1 MATDFPQSGDDEPIS
16 LGNSRFDVFD
26 HSYAR
31 DLKRNHPDI
40 WGAGGN
46 IRGNEAFEIW
56 KRAERG
62 VSSPAVL
69 AWIKEREAWSAR
81 HFEDGK
87 QFQDAD
93 LGPNLSNVAGI
104 VAQVKWGTVG
114 VLGESRMKAVLD
126 QLKKRRETR
135 ADLADVEPGL
145 FVRWRAEKGIYT
157 GVVDEVVTSGM
168 AEFGAESMDTDDVGP
183 VAIIT
188 VFVEMNDDLI
198 ETDRQ
203 VGVPVVDLDLV
214 ADLGDGSEEQRQV
227 TGNVK
232 VALQRKLEEHNDE
245 HGDDARK
252 RATMSMLE
260 KVFERGVGAYKTQP
274 SSVRPSIPNAEAWAY
289 ARVNSF
295 LYALANLKFR
305 RGKHDQDLLPS
316 GHPESSKD
324 ERMSDEK
331 RERVNVDQFT
341 TEDEAKARAEILGC
355 EGTHTMDLDGQTIYM
370 PCSTHAAYD
379 RIVEGGASGGG
390 SGGTGG
396 YRAAPAEKLER
407 RAHQE
412 VKLESG
418 DTADTIVGYASV
430 FDSESRDLG
439 DFVEYIKPGAFT
451 RAINEHHDVR
461 ALVDHD
467 PKMILGRT
475 KSGTLRLTQDEHG
488 LRTEIDIPHTTVGQ
502 DTLESIRRGDLD
514 AMSFGFVVRDDSWEE
529 RDGKTVRE
537 IRDLDL
543 FDVSVVSF
551 PAYEDTTVA
560 VRGLKRQ
567 ALRRDTPKPEML
579 RLYLRISDGVAE

>member
-1 MATDFPQSGDDEPIS
+1 MATDFPQSGDDEPIN
-16 LGNSRFDVFD
+16 LGNSRFGVFD

-87 QFQDAD
+87 QFQDDD

-126 QLKKRRETR
+126 ELKERRETR

-232 VALQRKLEEHNDE
+232 VALERKLEEHNEE
-245 HGDDARK
+245 HGGDARK
-252 RATMSMLE
+252 RATMTMLE

-295 LYALANLKFR
+295 LYCLANLKYR

-316 GHPESSKD
+316 GHPESNKD

-331 RERVNVDQFT
+331 RERVGVDQYT
-341 TEDEAKARAEILGC
+341 TEDEAMARADALGC
-355 EGTHTMDLDGQTIYM
+355 DGTHTMEVDGETVFM
-370 PCSTHAAYD
+370 PCSTHGAYEALTGAAD
-379 RIVEGGASGGG
+379 V
-390 SGGTGG
+390 G
-396 YRAAPAEKLER
+396 YNRSAPTEKMER

-439 DFVEYIKPGAFT
+439 DFVEYIKPGAFS
-451 RAINEHHDVR
+451 RAISEKHDVR

-514 AMSFGFVVRDDSWEE
+514 AMSFGFVVRDDNWEE

-560 VRGLKRQ
+560 VRGLKRE
-567 ALRRDTPKPEML
+567 AMRRDTPKPEML

>member
-1 MATDFPQSGDDEPIS
+1 MATDFPQSGDDETIS

-126 QLKKRRETR
+126 QLK
-135 ADLADVEPGL
+135 A
-145 FVRWRAEKGIYT
+145 
-157 GVVDEVVTSGM
+157 
-168 AEFGAESMDTDDVGP
+168 
-183 VAIIT
+183 
-188 VFVEMNDDLI
+188 
-198 ETDRQ
+198 
-203 VGVPVVDLDLV
+203 
-214 ADLGDGSEEQRQV
+214 
-227 TGNVK
+227 
-232 VALQRKLEEHNDE
+232 
-245 HGDDARK
+245 
-252 RATMSMLE
+252 
-260 KVFERGVGAYKTQP
+260 
-274 SSVRPSIPNAEAWAY
+274 
-289 ARVNSF
+289 
-295 LYALANLKFR
+295 
-305 RGKHDQDLLPS
+305 
-316 GHPESSKD
+316 SKD

-331 RERVNVDQFT
+331 RERVGVDQYT
-341 TEDEAKARAEILGC
+341 TEDEAMARADALGC
-355 EGTHTMDLDGQTIYM
+355 DGTHTMEVDGETVFM
-370 PCSTHAAYD
+370 PCSTHAASES
-379 RIVEGGASGGG
+379 VTGGG
-390 SGGTGG
+390 GGGGG
-396 YRAAPAEKLER
+396 YSRSAPAEKLER

-418 DTADTIVGYASV
+418 ETADTIVGYASV

-451 RAINEHHDVR
+451 RAINEQHDVR

-475 KSGTLRLTQDEHG
+475 KSGTLRLSQDEHG
-488 LRTEIDIPHTTVGQ
+488 LRTEIDIPNTTVGQ

-514 AMSFGFVVRDDSWEE
+514 AMSFGFVVKDDNWEE

-560 VRGLKRQ
+560 VRGLKRE
-567 ALRRDTPKPEML
+567 AMRRDTPKPEML
-579 RLYLRISDGVAE
+579 RLYLLISDGVAE